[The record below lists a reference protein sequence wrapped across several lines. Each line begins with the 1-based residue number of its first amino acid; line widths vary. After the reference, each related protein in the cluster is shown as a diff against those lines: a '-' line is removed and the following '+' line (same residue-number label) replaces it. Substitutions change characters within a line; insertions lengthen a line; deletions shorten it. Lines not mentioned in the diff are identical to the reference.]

1 MKDILDLLAQL
12 GELRRRI
19 QYEMLALPERFQ
31 RAAPQTLLKLRC
43 WRRRKLAR
51 PFAVYWIILN
61 RRRIREHRWQKEKPT
76 FPFRRPVIRTRENLD
91 DAIFFARASK
101 VRRVVYRF
109 HRLVKALNASHAE
122 ISRGIDTLRKR
133 LGRFPDLPVEP
144 QLPSLAGR
152 LRGFELAI
160 DDARNALQR
169 LDLDMSILPGLPF
182 RLVYEQD
189 FEHPYGRVRWRR
201 VADGRPLPALTD
213 KLKRALRIPAE
224 IRPLLTPHELARR
237 RAMERMKSLSTLR
250 RGILAFLPPLLRRT
264 RERLGVFGIDLPKE
278 AA

>member
-1 MKDILDLLAQL
+1 VKDILDLLLQL
-12 GELRRRI
+12 DAFRRQI
-19 QYEMLALPERFQ
+19 QREMLALPERYQ
-31 RAAPQTLLKLRC
+31 RAAPEGRLKLRP
-43 WRRRKLAR
+43 WRRRKLA
-51 PFAVYWIILN
+51 PPYAVYWIILN
-61 RRRIREHRWQKEKPT
+61 RRRIREHSWQKEKPT

-133 LGRFPDLPVEP
+133 LGRFSGPT
-144 QLPSLAGR
+144 LADR
-152 LRGFELAI
+152 LRSLELSF
-160 DDARNALQR
+160 DDARIALQR

-182 RLVYEQD
+182 RLVFEQD

-213 KLKRALRIPAE
+213 KLKRALRVPSE
-224 IRPLLTPHELARR
+224 IRSLLTPHELARR
-237 RAMERMKSLSTLR
+237 RAMARMKSLSMLR

-264 RERLGVFGIDLPKE
+264 RERLGIHGIDLQKE